1 MRALISL
8 ALVTSLAFVPLQAH
22 AQWKW
27 RDAQGRVTVSDRPP
41 PPEVPSKDIL
51 SRPPGSEQKPRP
63 VQPAATPS
71 STASADGAASV
82 PGKPGSAVNVDPE
95 LEARKKKV
103 EQDEAA
109 KVKEADEK
117 RAAEMRENCQ
127 RARSQMASLES
138 GMRITRVNEKGE
150 REVLDDAQRAA
161 ETSRTREA
169 IAANCK

>member
-1 MRALISL
+1 MRALIPLVFVVTL
-8 ALVTSLAFVPLQAH
+8 AALPLAGH

-27 RDAQGRVTVSDRPP
+27 RDGQGRVTVSDRPP

-51 SRPPGSEQKPRP
+51 TRPPGSEPKAR
-63 VQPAATPS
+63 AAVP
-71 STASADGAASV
+71 TAAASAPADGAA
-82 PGKPGSAVNVDPE
+82 PAPTKTAANNNVDPE
-95 LEARKKKV
+95 LEARKKKADQ
-103 EQDEAA
+103 EEAA
-109 KVKEADEK
+109 KVKEAEDK

-127 RARSQMASLES
+127 RARSQMASLDS

-161 ETSRTREA
+161 ETARTREA

>member
-1 MRALISL
+1 MRALMPL
-8 ALVTSLAFVPLQAH
+8 ALVLTLAVLPLDGH

-41 PPEVPSKDIL
+41 PPDVPAGNIL
-51 SRPPGSEQKPRP
+51 AKPPGADQKAR
-63 VQPAATPS
+63 PAAPTTPTT
-71 STASADGAASV
+71 TASADGAASA
-82 PGKPGSAVNVDPE
+82 PAKPTGAVNVDPE
-95 LEARKKKV
+95 LEARKKKA

-109 KVKEADEK
+109 KVKEAEDK

-138 GMRITRVNEKGE
+138 GMPIRRVNEKGE

-161 ETSRTREA
+161 ETARTREA